1 VAAFPPTLENGQYF
15 SFSASGEAMNS
26 FLASMTVRQRL
37 SAGFALILLIL
48 AGLAVTGLIE
58 VARVDQ
64 ALDENARKSSRI
76 QRYAIN
82 FRGSAHDR
90 AIAIRDVAASTTPEE
105 LRREIAEIDRLT
117 AFYAESAAPLDRM
130 IAEGRGIEPQVASL
144 TAAIKEVEAKTLP
157 LISKVIELRSA
168 GQREEA
174 QQIVWRDL
182 KPLFVE
188 WLKRINALIDFE
200 EKLIQERLHLAQSI
214 AARFSAVMITLTV
227 IAVLLGALAAWLI
240 GRSIQRALGA
250 EPWEVKAVADAV
262 RNGDLVRDIDT
273 RNADHASVIVA
284 MKAMRD
290 SLVAVV
296 GGVRASAQQVAT
308 SAAEIDR
315 GNQDLS
321 GRTESQASALEET
334 AASMEELGSTVRQNA
349 DNARQANQLA
359 QNASAVAV
367 RGGEV
372 VAQVVDT
379 MKGINDSSRKIADII
394 SVIDGIAFQTNI
406 LALNAAVEAARAGE
420 QGRGFAVVASEV
432 RSLAGRSAE
441 AAREIK
447 TLISAS
453 VERVEQGSALVD
465 QAGATMNEV
474 VASIRRV
481 TDIMG
486 EISSASMEQSQGV
499 AQVGEAVSNMDQTT
513 QQNAALV
520 EEMAAA
526 ASSLKDQA
534 QELVQA
540 VAVFKLAQ
548 HRSGLPALS
557 MG

>member
-1 VAAFPPTLENGQYF
+1 MTL
-15 SFSASGEAMNS
+15 
-26 FLASMTVRQRL
+26 LAGLTIRQKL
-37 SAGFALILLIL
+37 ATGFGIILLIL
-48 AGLAVTGLIE
+48 VFLTITGLRE
-58 VARVDQ
+58 VGIIQKDLELNSKQ
-64 ALDENARKSSRI
+64 SSLI

-90 AIAIRDVAASTTPEE
+90 AIAIRDVAASASPEE
-105 LRREIAEIDRLT
+105 LRREIAEIERLT
-117 AFYAESAAPLDRM
+117 DFYAKSAIPLDKM
-130 IAEGRGIEPQVASL
+130 LAEDRTIKPEVSRL
-144 TAAIKEVEAKTLP
+144 LAAIKETESKALP
-157 LISKVIELRSA
+157 LISKVIELRTA

-182 KPLFVE
+182 KPMFGE
-188 WLKRINALIDFE
+188 WLARINALIDFE
-200 EKLIQERLHLAQSI
+200 EKLIQERLAEAQQTASGFATRMI
-214 AARFSAVMITLTV
+214 ALTLV
-227 IAVLLGALAAWLI
+227 AVLVGSVAAVLI
-240 GRSIQRALGA
+240 SRSITRALGA
-250 EPWEVKAVADAV
+250 EPSRVKAVADDI
-262 RNGDLVRDIDT
+262 RSGDLASEIDT
-273 RNADHASVIVA
+273 RGAAPDSVMAA

-290 SLVAVV
+290 SLVSVV
-296 GGVRASAQQVAT
+296 GGVRASSQRVAT

-315 GNQDLS
+315 GNRDLS
-321 GRTESQASALEET
+321 SRTESQASSLEQT
-334 AASMEELGSTVRQNA
+334 AASMEELGSTVKQNA

-359 QNASAVAV
+359 QTASTVAMQ
-367 RGGEV
+367 GGEV

-447 TLISAS
+447 SLISAS

-465 QAGATMNEV
+465 RAGATMNEV

-486 EISSASMEQSQGV
+486 EISTASVEQSQGV
-499 AQVGEAVSNMDQTT
+499 SQVGEAVAHMDQAT

-520 EEMAAA
+520 EQMAAA
-526 ASSLKDQA
+526 AAGLKDQA
-534 QELVQA
+534 QDLVQA
-540 VAVFKLAQ
+540 VAVFKLADY
-548 HRSGLPALS
+548 RSGLPQLG